1 MYRQEYL
8 CEFVDPV
15 GQMFKTSEIDRAFD
29 EDVDPLFEDGDS
41 GAPAGAGSATDSE
54 IEALDV

>member
-15 GQMFKTSEIDRAFD
+15 GQMFTTSEIDRAFD
-29 EDVDPLFEDGDS
+29 EDVDPLFEEGDP
-41 GAPAGAGSATDSE
+41 GAPADTGDAIDSG